1 MWEASAS
8 ALISVLTTAYTVH
21 YSALQYYCDFSHSF
35 YIQNALMAK
44 NSHKAIG
51 QIPNADISVSMGQW
65 LPGEMFLIEIL
76 PDNTIISLLVDG
88 SFC

>member
-1 MWEASAS
+1 
-8 ALISVLTTAYTVH
+8 
-21 YSALQYYCDFSHSF
+21 
-35 YIQNALMAK
+35 MAK